1 MTSSNKKTLLI
12 IQIFITMKT
21 NTPRG
26 IKQKGNQ
33 LMRMGMEIRQW
44 TFHKV
49 AFLVHCFQVK
59 LEFEMFLPREDGPR
73 EKSSKQGQEP
83 TTNSTHVWCHVHAG
97 METQVIV
104 VGDKCSNLLLC
115 HPYSPAINPKR
126 DSTWY
131 AHFSIT
137 KKHSNNNKLSML
149 LNIMIILPV
158 TIYLPISWCLFQI
171 VRWLLSNITLSYFDS
186 KLFSLLALGRFLLK
200 LCETVKKKRNFWIV
214 WIK

>member
-1 MTSSNKKTLLI
+1 MTGSNKKTLLI

-33 LMRMGMEIRQW
+33 LMRMGMEIKQW
-44 TFHKV
+44 TLHKV

-73 EKSSKQGQEP
+73 EKPSKQGQEP
-83 TTNSTHVWCHVHAG
+83 TTNSTHMWCHVHAG

-115 HPYSPAINPKR
+115 HPYSQLSILRETFHDMHTSLPPKN
-126 DSTWY
+126 TTTATTTTNWACY
-131 AHFSIT
+131 W
-137 KKHSNNNKLSML
+137 
-149 LNIMIILPV
+149 
-158 TIYLPISWCLFQI
+158 ISL
-171 VRWLLSNITLSYFDS
+171 
-186 KLFSLLALGRFLLK
+186 
-200 LCETVKKKRNFWIV
+200 
-214 WIK
+214 

>member
-1 MTSSNKKTLLI
+1 MDITQGGFSCPLFPS
-12 IQIFITMKT
+12 QI
-21 NTPRG
+21 G
-26 IKQKGNQ
+26 IWNVFTTG
-33 LMRMGMEIRQW
+33 L
-44 TFHKV
+44 
-49 AFLVHCFQVK
+49 
-59 LEFEMFLPREDGPR
+59 EDGPR
-73 EKSSKQGQEP
+73 EKPSKQGQEP
-83 TTNSTHVWCHVHAG
+83 TTNSTHMWCHVHAG

-115 HPYSPAINPKR
+115 HPYSSTINPKR
-126 DSTWY
+126 DFSWY
-131 AHFSIT
+131 AHFSTT
-137 KKHSNNNKLSML
+137 KKHNNSNNNNKLSML

-200 LCETVKKKRNFWIV
+200 LCETVKKKWNFWIV